1 MSRQPEHL
9 REGKAYRSADFGT
22 PAQWSAFVTNHPGL
36 GPVPGKTFL
45 GKVLGL
51 TGMEVS
57 FGSLAPGR
65 SIPFLHAHRENE
77 ELYVVLAGA
86 GEMQVD
92 GEVIPLGPG
101 SAVRI
106 APEGVRCW
114 RATGPEPMA
123 YLVVQ
128 AKSGSLAQATTADG
142 FIPDRPVVW

>member
-1 MSRQPEHL
+1 MSRQPENL
-9 REGKAYRSADFGT
+9 REGKTYRSADFGT
-22 PAQWSAFVTNHPGL
+22 PTQWSEFVMHHPGL

-65 SIPFLHAHRENE
+65 SIPFLHAHRQNE
-77 ELYVVLAGA
+77 ELYVVLAGQ

-92 GEVIPLGPG
+92 GEVIPLRPG

-106 APEGVRCW
+106 DPVGVRCW
-114 RATGPEPMA
+114 RATGTEPMA

-128 AKSGSLAQATTADG
+128 AQAGSLGQATAADG
-142 FIPDRPVVW
+142 MIPDRPVMW